1 MLSKARCLMTSGRK
15 LCAVLVDL
23 SGTLHVEDTVI
34 PGAVEALSRLRE
46 CPLKV
51 KFVTNTTKESKQMLV
66 DRLRK
71 LGFDIQPEEVFTSL
85 TAARNLVEELKVRPM
100 LFLQD
105 SALQDFEG
113 IDTTNPNAVVIG
125 LAPDMFNYRPLN
137 DAFRLLLGRAPLIAI
152 HKARYYKKSDGLSM
166 GPGPFVT
173 GLEYATDVKAT
184 VVGKPETTFFREALK
199 TLGCSP
205 EEALMIGDDVRDDVG
220 GAQVAGMAGILVKT
234 GKYRPGDEGKI
245 NPPPTAVCDS
255 FPEAVDYICN
265 KILKN

>member
-1 MLSKARCLMTSGRK
+1 MLTRARCLMTTTGR
-15 LCAVLVDL
+15 LSAVLVDL

-34 PGAVEALSRLRE
+34 PGAVEALRRLRQ

-66 DRLRK
+66 DRLQK

-105 SALQDFEG
+105 SALPDFEG

-125 LAPDMFNYRPLN
+125 LAPDKFNYRPLN
-137 DAFRLLLGRAPLIAI
+137 YAFRLLLEGAPLIAI
-152 HKARYYKKSDGLSM
+152 HKARYYKKSDGLSL

-173 GLEYATDVKAT
+173 GLEYATDVTAT
-184 VVGKPETTFFREALK
+184 VVGKPETTFFREAVK

-205 EEALMIGDDVRDDVG
+205 EDALMIGDVNTDQEMKRRSTPLPPQCVTVSQRRYTTF
-220 GAQVAGMAGILVKT
+220 AT
-234 GKYRPGDEGKI
+234 KY
-245 NPPPTAVCDS
+245 
-255 FPEAVDYICN
+255 
-265 KILKN
+265 